1 MAEPKP
7 ITLIRTPEE
16 NYTGVY
22 APEPFNVI
30 GEFPPLDVEEIELTL
45 EALPGYS
52 AAATQTLKN
61 VNGTISWVTD
71 TP

>member
-30 GEFPPLDVEEIELTL
+30 GEFPPLGVEEIQLTL
-45 EALPGYS
+45 EALPGFDI
-52 AAATQTLKN
+52 AETQTLKN
-61 VNGTISWVTD
+61 VSGVVSWVTD